1 MKKQTIEVGKAVTL
15 NWLDSKARQGWSY
28 DVGHPRE
35 PGYIRSL
42 GYVVSASNEAL
53 AVSTSIDS
61 RGNSMDD
68 LAIPWGCILELEV
81 LPGDWAR
88 NGPSPE
94 DVEG

>member
-1 MKKQTIEVGKAVTL
+1 MKKQTIAVGKAVTL
-15 NWLDSKARQGWSY
+15 DWLDSKARQGWSY
-28 DVGHPRE
+28 DRGHPRE

-42 GYVVSASNEAL
+42 GYVISSGDDAL
-53 AVSTSIDS
+53 AISTSID
-61 RGNSMDD
+61 GNGASMDD
-68 LAIPWGCILELEV
+68 LAIPWGCIDRLEV